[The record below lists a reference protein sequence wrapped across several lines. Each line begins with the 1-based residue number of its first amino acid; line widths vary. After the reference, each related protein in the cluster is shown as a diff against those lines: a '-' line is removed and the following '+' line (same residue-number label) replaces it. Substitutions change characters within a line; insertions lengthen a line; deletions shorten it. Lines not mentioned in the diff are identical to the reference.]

1 MVVSFLLQCNIL
13 ANAARTSLHQLIG
26 PAERFGFVRPGG
38 PVVIYI
44 VSYRIGRSRQMFF
57 SFFAAPR
64 ARHARAA
71 ALVVMTFGLAGCSS
85 LPDYANPVSWYER
98 AADKVG
104 GWFSDDGVDQ
114 TSDAGGFPALKK
126 APPPR
131 AVTSGAERDKI
142 VKGLVADRK
151 NARHLASGGKEARS
165 NLWPN
170 KKLAAS
176 AAAPAVTKAPAPK
189 VSAPKAAAP
198 KAAAS
203 APQAV
208 AAAPAPQA
216 TPAPRSVAATP
227 AANLAPKPQLRPS
240 TGTEASAAAS
250 ETPQFRLPASA
261 ANQSVVVHFANGSSR
276 LSAND
281 RADVAKIAKLVRE
294 KGARV
299 RVVGHASRRTRDMD
313 PVRHMLVNFEMSVK
327 RANAVAA
334 ELARRGVDRDVIS
347 VEARGASEPLFLEV
361 MPAGEAGNRRAEI
374 FVDFTS

>member
-1 MVVSFLLQCNIL
+1 
-13 ANAARTSLHQLIG
+13 
-26 PAERFGFVRPGG
+26 
-38 PVVIYI
+38 
-44 VSYRIGRSRQMFF
+44 MFF

-104 GWFSDDGVDQ
+104 GWFSDDGADQ

-198 KAAAS
+198 KAAAP

-208 AAAPAPQA
+208 AAAPKAAAPAPQA
-216 TPAPRSVAATP
+216 TPAPKSVAATP

>member
-1 MVVSFLLQCNIL
+1 
-13 ANAARTSLHQLIG
+13 
-26 PAERFGFVRPGG
+26 
-38 PVVIYI
+38 
-44 VSYRIGRSRQMFF
+44 MFF

-131 AVTSGAERDKI
+131 AVTSGAVRDKI

-198 KAAAS
+198 
-203 APQAV
+203 
-208 AAAPAPQA
+208 APQA
-216 TPAPRSVAATP
+216 TPAPKSVAATP
-227 AANLAPKPQLRPS
+227 AASLAPKPQLRPS

-281 RADVAKIAKLVRE
+281 RADVAKIAKLARE

>member
-1 MVVSFLLQCNIL
+1 
-13 ANAARTSLHQLIG
+13 
-26 PAERFGFVRPGG
+26 
-38 PVVIYI
+38 
-44 VSYRIGRSRQMFF
+44 
-57 SFFAAPR
+57 
-64 ARHARAA
+64 
-71 ALVVMTFGLAGCSS
+71 
-85 LPDYANPVSWYER
+85 
-98 AADKVG
+98 
-104 GWFSDDGVDQ
+104 
-114 TSDAGGFPALKK
+114 
-126 APPPR
+126 
-131 AVTSGAERDKI
+131 
-142 VKGLVADRK
+142 
-151 NARHLASGGKEARS
+151 
-165 NLWPN
+165 
-170 KKLAAS
+170 
-176 AAAPAVTKAPAPK
+176 
-189 VSAPKAAAP
+189 
-198 KAAAS
+198 
-203 APQAV
+203 

-216 TPAPRSVAATP
+216 TPAPKSVAATP

-374 FVDFTS
+374 FVDFT

>member
-1 MVVSFLLQCNIL
+1 
-13 ANAARTSLHQLIG
+13 
-26 PAERFGFVRPGG
+26 
-38 PVVIYI
+38 
-44 VSYRIGRSRQMFF
+44 MFF

-151 NARHLASGGKEARS
+151 NARHLASGGKETRS

-170 KKLAAS
+170 KKLATS

-189 VSAPKAAAP
+189 VSAPKAAAPKAAAP

-216 TPAPRSVAATP
+216 TPAPTSVAASP

-240 TGTEASAAAS
+240 PGTEASAAAS

>member
-1 MVVSFLLQCNIL
+1 
-13 ANAARTSLHQLIG
+13 
-26 PAERFGFVRPGG
+26 
-38 PVVIYI
+38 
-44 VSYRIGRSRQMFF
+44 MFF

-64 ARHARAA
+64 ARHAHVA

-198 KAAAS
+198 KAAA
-203 APQAV
+203 
-208 AAAPAPQA
+208 PAPQA
-216 TPAPRSVAATP
+216 TPAPKSVAATP
-227 AANLAPKPQLRPS
+227 AASLAPKPQLRPS

>member
-1 MVVSFLLQCNIL
+1 
-13 ANAARTSLHQLIG
+13 
-26 PAERFGFVRPGG
+26 
-38 PVVIYI
+38 
-44 VSYRIGRSRQMFF
+44 MFF

-104 GWFSDDGVDQ
+104 GWFSDDGADQ

-131 AVTSGAERDKI
+131 AVTSGAERDNI

-216 TPAPRSVAATP
+216 TPAPKSVAATP

>member
-1 MVVSFLLQCNIL
+1 
-13 ANAARTSLHQLIG
+13 
-26 PAERFGFVRPGG
+26 
-38 PVVIYI
+38 
-44 VSYRIGRSRQMFF
+44 MFF

-198 KAAAS
+198 KAAA
-203 APQAV
+203 
-208 AAAPAPQA
+208 PAPQA
-216 TPAPRSVAATP
+216 TPAPKSVAATP
-227 AANLAPKPQLRPS
+227 AASLAPKPQLRPS

>member
-1 MVVSFLLQCNIL
+1 
-13 ANAARTSLHQLIG
+13 
-26 PAERFGFVRPGG
+26 
-38 PVVIYI
+38 
-44 VSYRIGRSRQMFF
+44 MFF

-64 ARHARAA
+64 ARCARAA

-104 GWFSDDGVDQ
+104 GWFSDDGVNQ

-165 NLWPN
+165 NLWPD
-170 KKLAAS
+170 KKLATS
-176 AAAPAVTKAPAPK
+176 ATPPAVAKAPAPK
-189 VSAPKAAAP
+189 VSAPKAAAL
-198 KAAAS
+198 KAAAP

-208 AAAPAPQA
+208 AVAPKAAAPAPQA
-216 TPAPRSVAATP
+216 TPAPKIVAAAP

-240 TGTEASAAAS
+240 TRTEASAAAS

-299 RVVGHASRRTRDMD
+299 LVIGHASRRTRDMD
-313 PVRHMLVNFEMSVK
+313 PLRHMLVNLEISVK

-334 ELARRGVDRDVIS
+334 ELARLGVNRDVII
-347 VEARGASEPLFLEV
+347 VEARGASEPVFLEV

>member
-1 MVVSFLLQCNIL
+1 
-13 ANAARTSLHQLIG
+13 
-26 PAERFGFVRPGG
+26 
-38 PVVIYI
+38 
-44 VSYRIGRSRQMFF
+44 
-57 SFFAAPR
+57 
-64 ARHARAA
+64 
-71 ALVVMTFGLAGCSS
+71 S

-104 GWFSDDGVDQ
+104 GWFSDDGADQ

-208 AAAPAPQA
+208 AAAPKAAASAPQAVAAAPAPQA
-216 TPAPRSVAATP
+216 TPAPKSVAATP
-227 AANLAPKPQLRPS
+227 AGNLAPKPQLRPS
-240 TGTEASAAAS
+240 TGTEGSAAAS

-334 ELARRGVDRDVIS
+334 ELARRGVDRDVIR

>member
-1 MVVSFLLQCNIL
+1 
-13 ANAARTSLHQLIG
+13 
-26 PAERFGFVRPGG
+26 
-38 PVVIYI
+38 
-44 VSYRIGRSRQMFF
+44 MFF

-104 GWFSDDGVDQ
+104 GWFSDDGADQ

-126 APPPR
+126 VPPPR

-151 NARHLASGGKEARS
+151 NARHLASGGKETRS

-170 KKLAAS
+170 KKLATS
-176 AAAPAVTKAPAPK
+176 ATAPAVTKAPTPK

-198 KAAAS
+198 KAAA
-203 APQAV
+203 
-208 AAAPAPQA
+208 PAPQA
-216 TPAPRSVAATP
+216 TPAPKSVVATP

-374 FVDFTS
+374 FGDFTS

>member
-1 MVVSFLLQCNIL
+1 
-13 ANAARTSLHQLIG
+13 
-26 PAERFGFVRPGG
+26 
-38 PVVIYI
+38 
-44 VSYRIGRSRQMFF
+44 MFF

-64 ARHARAA
+64 ARHARVA

-104 GWFSDDGVDQ
+104 GWFSDDDVDQ

-198 KAAAS
+198 KAAA
-203 APQAV
+203 
-208 AAAPAPQA
+208 PAPQA
-216 TPAPRSVAATP
+216 TPAPKSVAATP

>member
-1 MVVSFLLQCNIL
+1 
-13 ANAARTSLHQLIG
+13 
-26 PAERFGFVRPGG
+26 
-38 PVVIYI
+38 
-44 VSYRIGRSRQMFF
+44 MFF

-104 GWFSDDGVDQ
+104 GWFSDDGADQ

-151 NARHLASGGKEARS
+151 NARHLASGGKETRS

-170 KKLAAS
+170 KKLATS
-176 AAAPAVTKAPAPK
+176 ATAPAVTKAPAPK

-203 APQAV
+203 APQA
-208 AAAPAPQA
+208 
-216 TPAPRSVAATP
+216 TPAQRSVAATP

>member
-1 MVVSFLLQCNIL
+1 M
-13 ANAARTSLHQLIG
+13 
-26 PAERFGFVRPGG
+26 
-38 PVVIYI
+38 
-44 VSYRIGRSRQMFF
+44 
-57 SFFAAPR
+57 
-64 ARHARAA
+64 
-71 ALVVMTFGLAGCSS
+71 
-85 LPDYANPVSWYER
+85 
-98 AADKVG
+98 
-104 GWFSDDGVDQ
+104 
-114 TSDAGGFPALKK
+114 
-126 APPPR
+126 
-131 AVTSGAERDKI
+131 
-142 VKGLVADRK
+142 
-151 NARHLASGGKEARS
+151 
-165 NLWPN
+165 
-170 KKLAAS
+170 
-176 AAAPAVTKAPAPK
+176 TKAPAPK

-198 KAAAS
+198 

-208 AAAPAPQA
+208 AAAPKAAAPAPQA
-216 TPAPRSVAATP
+216 TPAPKSVAATP

>member
-1 MVVSFLLQCNIL
+1 
-13 ANAARTSLHQLIG
+13 
-26 PAERFGFVRPGG
+26 
-38 PVVIYI
+38 
-44 VSYRIGRSRQMFF
+44 MFF

-64 ARHARAA
+64 ARHAHAA
-71 ALVVMTFGLAGCSS
+71 ALLVMTFGLAGCSS

-114 TSDAGGFPALKK
+114 TSDASGFPALKK
-126 APPPR
+126 SPPPR
-131 AVTSGAERDKI
+131 AVTSGAERDNI

-151 NARHLASGGKEARS
+151 NARHLASSGKETRS

-170 KKLAAS
+170 KKLATS
-176 AAAPAVTKAPAPK
+176 ATAPAVTKAPAPK

-198 KAAAS
+198 
-203 APQAV
+203 APN
-208 AAAPAPQA
+208 
-216 TPAPRSVAATP
+216 SVAATP
-227 AANLAPKPQLRPS
+227 AATLAPKPQLRPS
-240 TGTEASAAAS
+240 TGTEASAAAR

-281 RADVAKIAKLVRE
+281 RVDVAKIAKMVRE

-299 RVVGHASRRTRDMD
+299 LVVGHASRRTRDMD

-361 MPAGEAGNRRAEI
+361 MPAGEAGNRRTEI
-374 FVDFTS
+374 LVDFTS

>member
-1 MVVSFLLQCNIL
+1 
-13 ANAARTSLHQLIG
+13 
-26 PAERFGFVRPGG
+26 
-38 PVVIYI
+38 
-44 VSYRIGRSRQMFF
+44 MFF

-198 KAAAS
+198 KAAA
-203 APQAV
+203 
-208 AAAPAPQA
+208 PAPQA
-216 TPAPRSVAATP
+216 TPAPKSVAATP
-227 AANLAPKPQLRPS
+227 AASLAPKPQLRPS

-334 ELARRGVDRDVIS
+334 ELARRGVDGDVIS

>member
-1 MVVSFLLQCNIL
+1 
-13 ANAARTSLHQLIG
+13 
-26 PAERFGFVRPGG
+26 
-38 PVVIYI
+38 
-44 VSYRIGRSRQMFF
+44 MFF

-64 ARHARAA
+64 ARHARVA

-98 AADKVG
+98 AVDKVG

-131 AVTSGAERDKI
+131 AETSGAERDKI

-170 KKLAAS
+170 KKLATS
-176 AAAPAVTKAPAPK
+176 ATAPAVTKAPAPK

-198 KAAAS
+198 KAAAPKAAAPKAAAP

-208 AAAPAPQA
+208 AAAPKAAAPAPQA
-216 TPAPRSVAATP
+216 TPAPKSVAATP
-227 AANLAPKPQLRPS
+227 AASLAPKPQLRPS

>member
-1 MVVSFLLQCNIL
+1 
-13 ANAARTSLHQLIG
+13 
-26 PAERFGFVRPGG
+26 
-38 PVVIYI
+38 
-44 VSYRIGRSRQMFF
+44 MFF

-151 NARHLASGGKEARS
+151 NARHLASGGKETRS

-170 KKLAAS
+170 KKLATS
-176 AAAPAVTKAPAPK
+176 ATAPAVTKAPAPK

-198 KAAAS
+198 KAAA
-203 APQAV
+203 
-208 AAAPAPQA
+208 PAPQA
-216 TPAPRSVAATP
+216 TPAPKSVAATP
-227 AANLAPKPQLRPS
+227 AASLAPKPQLRPS

>member
-1 MVVSFLLQCNIL
+1 
-13 ANAARTSLHQLIG
+13 
-26 PAERFGFVRPGG
+26 
-38 PVVIYI
+38 
-44 VSYRIGRSRQMFF
+44 MFF

-198 KAAAS
+198 R
-203 APQAV
+203 

-216 TPAPRSVAATP
+216 TPAPKSVAATP
-227 AANLAPKPQLRPS
+227 AASLAPKPQLRPS

>member
-1 MVVSFLLQCNIL
+1 
-13 ANAARTSLHQLIG
+13 
-26 PAERFGFVRPGG
+26 
-38 PVVIYI
+38 
-44 VSYRIGRSRQMFF
+44 MFF

-151 NARHLASGGKEARS
+151 NARHLVSGGKEARS

-170 KKLAAS
+170 KKLATS
-176 AAAPAVTKAPAPK
+176 ATAPAVTKAPAPK

-198 KAAAS
+198 KAAA
-203 APQAV
+203 PK

-216 TPAPRSVAATP
+216 TPAPKSVAATP

-299 RVVGHASRRTRDMD
+299 RVVGHASHRTRDMD

>member
-1 MVVSFLLQCNIL
+1 
-13 ANAARTSLHQLIG
+13 
-26 PAERFGFVRPGG
+26 
-38 PVVIYI
+38 
-44 VSYRIGRSRQMFF
+44 
-57 SFFAAPR
+57 
-64 ARHARAA
+64 
-71 ALVVMTFGLAGCSS
+71 
-85 LPDYANPVSWYER
+85 
-98 AADKVG
+98 
-104 GWFSDDGVDQ
+104 
-114 TSDAGGFPALKK
+114 
-126 APPPR
+126 
-131 AVTSGAERDKI
+131 I

-216 TPAPRSVAATP
+216 TPAPKSVAATP

>member
-1 MVVSFLLQCNIL
+1 ML
-13 ANAARTSLHQLIG
+13 
-26 PAERFGFVRPGG
+26 
-38 PVVIYI
+38 
-44 VSYRIGRSRQMFF
+44 F
-57 SFFAAPR
+57 SFFAASR
-64 ARHARAA
+64 ARHACAA
-71 ALVVMTFGLAGCSS
+71 AMVVMTFGLAGCSS

-151 NARHLASGGKEARS
+151 NARHLASGGKETRS

-170 KKLAAS
+170 KKLATS
-176 AAAPAVTKAPAPK
+176 ATAPAVTKAPSPK

-198 KAAAS
+198 KAAAT

-208 AAAPAPQA
+208 VAAPKAAAPAPQA
-216 TPAPRSVAATP
+216 TPAPKSV

-240 TGTEASAAAS
+240 TGTETSAAAR

>member
-1 MVVSFLLQCNIL
+1 
-13 ANAARTSLHQLIG
+13 
-26 PAERFGFVRPGG
+26 
-38 PVVIYI
+38 
-44 VSYRIGRSRQMFF
+44 MFF

-104 GWFSDDGVDQ
+104 GWFSDDGADQ

-151 NARHLASGGKEARS
+151 NARHLASGGKETRS

-170 KKLAAS
+170 KKLATS
-176 AAAPAVTKAPAPK
+176 ATAPAVTKAPAPK

-198 KAAAS
+198 KAAAP

-208 AAAPAPQA
+208 AAAPKAAAPAPQA
-216 TPAPRSVAATP
+216 TPAPKSVAATP

>member
-1 MVVSFLLQCNIL
+1 
-13 ANAARTSLHQLIG
+13 
-26 PAERFGFVRPGG
+26 
-38 PVVIYI
+38 
-44 VSYRIGRSRQMFF
+44 MFF

-170 KKLAAS
+170 NKLAAS

-198 KAAAS
+198 
-203 APQAV
+203 
-208 AAAPAPQA
+208 APQA
-216 TPAPRSVAATP
+216 TPAAKSVAATP
-227 AANLAPKPQLRPS
+227 AASLAPKPQLRPS

-281 RADVAKIAKLVRE
+281 RADVAKIAKLARE

>member
-1 MVVSFLLQCNIL
+1 
-13 ANAARTSLHQLIG
+13 
-26 PAERFGFVRPGG
+26 
-38 PVVIYI
+38 
-44 VSYRIGRSRQMFF
+44 MFF

-104 GWFSDDGVDQ
+104 GWFSDDGADQ

-151 NARHLASGGKEARS
+151 NARHLASGGKETRS

-170 KKLAAS
+170 KKLATS
-176 AAAPAVTKAPAPK
+176 ATAPAVTKAPAPK

-198 KAAAS
+198 KAAA
-203 APQAV
+203 
-208 AAAPAPQA
+208 PAPQA
-216 TPAPRSVAATP
+216 TPAPKSVAATP
-227 AANLAPKPQLRPS
+227 AASLAPKPQLRPS

-299 RVVGHASRRTRDMD
+299 RVVGHASR
-313 PVRHMLVNFEMSVK
+313 
-327 RANAVAA
+327 
-334 ELARRGVDRDVIS
+334 
-347 VEARGASEPLFLEV
+347 
-361 MPAGEAGNRRAEI
+361 
-374 FVDFTS
+374 

>member
-1 MVVSFLLQCNIL
+1 
-13 ANAARTSLHQLIG
+13 
-26 PAERFGFVRPGG
+26 
-38 PVVIYI
+38 
-44 VSYRIGRSRQMFF
+44 MFF

-104 GWFSDDGVDQ
+104 GWFSDDGADQ

-131 AVTSGAERDKI
+131 AVTSSAERDKI

-198 KAAAS
+198 

-208 AAAPAPQA
+208 AAAPKAAAPAPQA
-216 TPAPRSVAATP
+216 TPAPKSVAATP

>member
-1 MVVSFLLQCNIL
+1 
-13 ANAARTSLHQLIG
+13 
-26 PAERFGFVRPGG
+26 
-38 PVVIYI
+38 
-44 VSYRIGRSRQMFF
+44 MFF

-64 ARHARAA
+64 ARYARAT

-104 GWFSDDGVDQ
+104 GWFSDGGADQ

-151 NARHLASGGKEARS
+151 NARHLASGGKETRS

-170 KKLAAS
+170 KKLATS
-176 AAAPAVTKAPAPK
+176 ATAPAVTKAPAPK
-189 VSAPKAAAP
+189 VSAPKAV
-198 KAAAS
+198 AS

-208 AAAPAPQA
+208 AAAPKVAASAPQA
-216 TPAPRSVAATP
+216 TPAPKSVAAT
-227 AANLAPKPQLRPS
+227 AGANLAPKPQLRPS
-240 TGTEASAAAS
+240 TGTKASAAAS

>member
-1 MVVSFLLQCNIL
+1 M
-13 ANAARTSLHQLIG
+13 
-26 PAERFGFVRPGG
+26 
-38 PVVIYI
+38 Y
-44 VSYRIGRSRQMFF
+44 F
-57 SFFAAPR
+57 SFFAATR
-64 ARHARAA
+64 AHFARAA
-71 ALVVMTFGLAGCSS
+71 ALLVMTFGLAGCSS

-126 APPPR
+126 VPPPR
-131 AVTSGAERDKI
+131 AVTSGTERDKI

-151 NARHLASGGKEARS
+151 NARYLASGGKETRS

-170 KKLAAS
+170 KELATS
-176 AAAPAVTKAPAPK
+176 TTAPAVTKAPALK
-189 VSAPKAAAP
+189 VSAPKAAAS

-203 APQAV
+203 K

-216 TPAPRSVAATP
+216 KPALKSVAATP

-240 TGTEASAAAS
+240 TGTEASAAVT
-250 ETPQFRLPASA
+250 ETLQFRLPASA

-276 LSAND
+276 LSANN

-313 PVRHMLVNFEMSVK
+313 PVRHMLVNFEISVK

-347 VEARGASEPLFLEV
+347 VEAHGASEPLFLEV